1 MATKK
6 TQTGNPQDRAIN
18 QKQGP
23 RTGNM
28 GTPSKRDDFKSMKSD
43 RSSEKSKL
51 ADFVISA
58 LEGRGNG
65 TKPAINPALENLS
78 PNSAKSTGI
87 KKNVTAD
94 GTRLPSKYKQPKTKG

>member
-6 TQTGNPQDRAIN
+6 TQTSNPQEKAIN

-23 RTGNM
+23 RTGNA

-51 ADFVISA
+51 ADFVMSA
-58 LEGRGNG
+58 LETRGNG
-65 TKPAINPALENLS
+65 MKPSINPAVENLS
-78 PNSAKSTGI
+78 SNSAKTTGI

-94 GTRLPSKYKQPKTKG
+94 GARLPSKYKSPKTKG